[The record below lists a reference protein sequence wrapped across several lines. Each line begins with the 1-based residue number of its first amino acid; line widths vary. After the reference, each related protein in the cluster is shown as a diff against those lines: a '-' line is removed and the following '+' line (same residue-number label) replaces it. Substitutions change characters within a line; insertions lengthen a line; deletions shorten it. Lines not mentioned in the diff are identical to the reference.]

1 MHLNQIKLLLIEP
14 RKPGAIVTNLSN
26 FSADGVHFV
35 WEESDGF
42 VNRYIVRI
50 DDHEQETLDKKPT
63 IDWDQ
68 LLLPDTLYNVTI
80 TAISY
85 GFSTNYHS
93 FGRRLSVPAIYW
105 IETSSVICKLDYTF
119 FSIKSLSQLFGKQ
132 LIRSPESLR

>member
-14 RKPGAIVTNLSN
+14 RKPGAIETNLSN
-26 FSADGVHFV
+26 FSADGVHLV

-85 GFSTNYHS
+85 RFTTNYYHS
-93 FGRRLSVPAIYW
+93 YGQRLSAPAFYW
-105 IETSSVICKLDYTF
+105 IETSSIVCKHDY
-119 FSIKSLSQLFGKQ
+119 ILSSVLNV
-132 LIRSPESLR
+132 

>member
-14 RKPGAIVTNLSN
+14 RKPGAIETNLSN
-26 FSADGVHFV
+26 FSADGVHLV

-85 GFSTNYHS
+85 GYTTNYYHS
-93 FGRRLSVPAIYW
+93 YGRRLSAPAFYW
-105 IETSSVICKLDYTF
+105 IETSSVVCKHDY
-119 FSIKSLSQLFGKQ
+119 ILSSVLNV
-132 LIRSPESLR
+132 